1 MEALP
6 LGLQW
11 HIGQYLNLCIP
22 ITKDCIN
29 ADNICSH
36 IKWAIDNERL
46 GFYRF
51 LVQIGVEMPKVRYFI
66 LQHACHFV
74 KIGKSQYLKVLLE
87 FGFTKYRAEFINANT
102 FLPLYTR
109 VYDTECQSVLKEYG
123 INKSWG
129 NSGVE
134 RYNMGV

>member
-46 GFYRF
+46 GFYRS
-51 LVQIGVEMPKVRYFI
+51 LVEIGVEIPKVRYYI
-66 LQHACHFV
+66 LHDASLFC
-74 KIGKSQYLKVLLE
+74 KIGRPPYLKVLLE
-87 FGFTKYRAEFINANT
+87 FGFTKYRAEFINSNT

-134 RYNMGV
+134 R